1 MEIGLSLY
9 LVLVLVVVP
18 GISWRAAASG
28 LLRRTPRPVL
38 YRAAMGTSWFLAL
51 LGAAVLWW
59 DQHLTPTDVGLVG
72 LPLGRGLLHTTGTL
86 AALLAGV
93 AIFGLLR
100 RLLGQAESPE
110 LIHLIPRTARERR
123 DFFLLAITAGL
134 TEEIVFR
141 GIAIPALSGLLA
153 QLPQMAGGR
162 GPWVA
167 AVLVS
172 ISFGL
177 GHGYQEPL
185 GMLRAGVL
193 GLLLAVPFLV
203 TGSLLPGMIAHAV
216 IDLTLLVSPG
226 RRLAGATS

>member
-1 MEIGLSLY
+1 MGIGLSLY

-28 LLRRTPRPVL
+28 LIRSAPRPAL
-38 YRAAMGTSWFLAL
+38 YRTAMGTSWILAL

-59 DQHLTPTDVGLVG
+59 DQHLTPADVGLVG
-72 LPLGRGLLHTTGTL
+72 LPPGQGLLHTTGTL
-86 AALLAGV
+86 AALLAV
-93 AIFGLLR
+93 AAIFGLLR
-100 RLLGQAESPE
+100 RLLGRSESPE
-110 LIHLIPRTARERR
+110 LLHLIPRTAQEKR
-123 DFFLLAITAGL
+123 DFFLLALTAGL
-134 TEEIVFR
+134 TEELVFR

-167 AVLVS
+167 AILVS

-185 GMLRAGVL
+185 GMLRAAVL

-203 TGSLLPGMIAHAV
+203 TGSLLPGMIAHAI
-216 IDLTLLVSPG
+216 IDLTLLASPG
-226 RRLAGATS
+226 RRLAGAPS